1 MTTVPLNK
9 LLCGALAPSSRP
21 DAFAALLNG
30 PLARAWLNAVA
41 EPARGGYHRYLGW
54 TMSLLPVPK
63 DWQRASR
70 CARTSRRRGR
80 GSSPPSESDLF
91 DASLEGF
98 VWSARTSNRL

>member
-1 MTTVPLNK
+1 LSGTERRD
-9 LLCGALAPSSRP
+9 AE
-21 DAFAALLNG
+21 AFAALLNS

-63 DWQRASR
+63 DWARAR
-70 CARTSRRRGR
+70 DVLAPLAVRGR

-91 DASLEGF
+91 DASLEAF
-98 VWSARTSNRL
+98 RLEREDIEPLVEWMLP